1 MEEEL
6 LGQQQQVS
14 SLQEISSQLLL
25 EVTEEDGLEAKEKVH
40 VIANKLRLLLRRV
53 SGELSALRGR
63 LVGHMITARQVG
75 GHRVT

>member
-6 LGQQQQVS
+6 QGQQQQVS
-14 SLQEISSQLLL
+14 TLQEISSQLLL

-53 SGELSALRGR
+53 AAERSALRGR
-63 LVGHMITARQVG
+63 LVGHMTRS
-75 GHRVT
+75 HDHSPPC

>member
-6 LGQQQQVS
+6 QGQQQQVS
-14 SLQEISSQLLL
+14 TLQEISSQLLL

-53 SGELSALRGR
+53 AAERSALRGR
-63 LVGHMITARQVG
+63 LVGHMLGHQV
-75 GHRVT
+75 T